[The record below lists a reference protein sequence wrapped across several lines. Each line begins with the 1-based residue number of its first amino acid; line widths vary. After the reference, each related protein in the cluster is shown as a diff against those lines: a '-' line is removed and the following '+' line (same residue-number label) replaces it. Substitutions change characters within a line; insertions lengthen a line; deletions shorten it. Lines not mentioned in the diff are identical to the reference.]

1 MQVAS
6 TSPSSKPF
14 RGLRFLLC
22 GFDPINRQQVR
33 SKLLSGGGVESQNY
47 THLIVD
53 NTIYD
58 DPACVSARNDGK
70 AVITGLWVDH
80 SFDIGLVVDST
91 SIIYQPPKDL
101 NGIPGA
107 DRLFICLTGYQRQD
121 REDIMTMVS
130 LMGARFLK
138 HLVAKDVTHL
148 ICYKFEGTSFFQFN
162 AKVLLCFLWCF
173 WNFPIKWLLCCFF
186 SGQKYEL
193 ARKMP
198 NIKLV
203 NHRWLEDCLR
213 IWKLLPEDDYYMSGY
228 YLEMM
233 GAEASDS
240 EVDVVETSLLVSAS
254 HIANQ
259 NLQIVEDGSPRTCNL
274 SKPTPEFSAIPAGTE
289 GYMCAYN
296 PDEVLRTPANKNMVD
311 IGCGRDKNHASDL
324 IAGLSERTPGSMIAG
339 SKVDSVSRSVGKTS
353 LSYMNSTAKSH
364 DRKTPQMS
372 SSSLFIGASLGLG
385 CSPEVQIG
393 EPINI
398 TSAKTEVANQRYV
411 SDFEKFERL
420 VSEEL
425 ADGRKQS
432 TDPLKYSPKS
442 HEIVHDRLAS
452 GRTSVSSR
460 ARGLKSS
467 LLNGALGLNKNC
479 GDGGYARSGYCMLPL
494 SATSNTHGKLTF
506 REKSLAEGVP
516 FGENAALEIIG
527 NQSTNMKYQA
537 SVSGLKGSSSP
548 CKQDNEVLC
557 VDKSEVVDLANQQE
571 EALPPSEINIPTLK
585 DYVVATDQRQDE
597 SLQSKLARKH
607 TATKKTLGSRM
618 KLKNTVKEKGSI
630 YLKENTGQE
639 DLATDPLRR
648 NDRTDGE
655 ENFLMAKELE
665 IIHASSVPMKN
676 MEKKLVI
683 HLRSDVQDNTGFMND
698 ETEPP
703 DDREQLSEALLKDGI
718 ETGGLAASTVEKEPE
733 EVHPVGENSN
743 DCEVDDVM
751 EDPLK
756 KDDLISEGDDGK
768 WGLTSVKSMRKIAST
783 VDGKSSPSKAVE
795 AEKAHLHTV
804 DQAAENK
811 SELNHGSC
819 PSSKKLSRRRSR
831 ITMEADEENQSIT
844 KVHKSGSMAG
854 KHVESSE
861 TEMDSNQ
868 EALEGKPPSGE
879 LKEISTH
886 LVREPTCFI
895 VSGRRPQRKEF
906 QKVIRRL
913 KGKYCRDSHQ
923 WSYQATHFIAPEPI
937 RRTEKFFAAAAS
949 GRWILKAE
957 YLSACSQAGTF
968 LPEEPY
974 ELYKDALAED
984 GIINLK
990 APRKWR
996 LLRERTGHGAF
1007 HGMKIV
1013 IYGECFAPP
1022 LETLKRAVK
1031 AGGGTILATCP
1042 PYTRFLDCGIDY
1054 AVIRISVG
1062 ATCHLQHPEM
1072 GREVI

>member
-1 MQVAS
+1 
-6 TSPSSKPF
+6 
-14 RGLRFLLC
+14 
-22 GFDPINRQQVR
+22 
-33 SKLLSGGGVESQNY
+33 
-47 THLIVD
+47 
-53 NTIYD
+53 
-58 DPACVSARNDGK
+58 
-70 AVITGLWVDH
+70 
-80 SFDIGLVVDST
+80 
-91 SIIYQPPKDL
+91 
-101 NGIPGA
+101 
-107 DRLFICLTGYQRQD
+107 
-121 REDIMTMVS
+121 
-130 LMGARFLK
+130 
-138 HLVAKDVTHL
+138 
-148 ICYKFEGTSFFQFN
+148 
-162 AKVLLCFLWCF
+162 
-173 WNFPIKWLLCCFF
+173 
-186 SGQKYEL
+186 
-193 ARKMP
+193 MP

-213 IWKLLPEDDYYMSGY
+213 NWKLLPEDDYYMSGY

-240 EVDVVETSLLVSAS
+240 DVDVVETSLLVSAS

-259 NLQIVEDGSPRTCNL
+259 NLQIVEDESPRTCNL

-372 SSSLFIGASLGLG
+372 SSSLFIGASVGLG
-385 CSPEVQIG
+385 CSKEVQIG

-425 ADGRKQS
+425 ADGRKQR

-452 GRTSVSSR
+452 GRPSVSSR

-494 SATSNTHGKLTF
+494 SATSNTHSKLTF

-516 FGENAALEIIG
+516 SGENAALEIIG

-571 EALPPSEINIPTLK
+571 EALPPSKINIPTLK
-585 DYVVATDQRQDE
+585 AYVVATDQRQDE

-683 HLRSDVQDNTGFMND
+683 DLRSDVQDNTGFMND

-854 KHVESSE
+854 KHVESRE

-879 LKEISTH
+879 LKEISTY

-1054 AVIRISVG
+1054 AVIRYGTPYVDVWVQEFLRREIPCVVADYLVEYVCKSGYPLEQHVIFNTQKWAERSFRNLLIKAEEVVIEECKVDVG
-1062 ATCHLQHPEM
+1062 CQVCGERDRGEVMLLCGDESGNVGCGGGRHIDCCDPPLDSIPEEDWFCPNCSADNDSSNPNPCLKKKKKKKVT
-1072 GREVI
+1072 R

>member
-1 MQVAS
+1 FNFIFC
-6 TSPSSKPF
+6 PF
-14 RGLRFLLC
+14 V
-22 GFDPINRQQVR
+22 QVR

-148 ICYKFEGTSFFQFN
+148 ICYKFE
-162 AKVLLCFLWCF
+162 
-173 WNFPIKWLLCCFF
+173 
-186 SGQKYEL
+186 
-193 ARKMP
+193 
-198 NIKLV
+198 
-203 NHRWLEDCLR
+203 
-213 IWKLLPEDDYYMSGY
+213 
-228 YLEMM
+228 
-233 GAEASDS
+233 ASDS
-240 EVDVVETSLLVSAS
+240 DVDVVETSLLVSAS

-259 NLQIVEDGSPRTCNL
+259 NLQIVEDESPRTCNL

-372 SSSLFIGASLGLG
+372 SSSLFIGASVGLG
-385 CSPEVQIG
+385 CSKEVQIG

-425 ADGRKQS
+425 ADGRKQR

-452 GRTSVSSR
+452 GRPSVSSR

-494 SATSNTHGKLTF
+494 SATSNTHSKLTF

-516 FGENAALEIIG
+516 SGENAALEIIG

-571 EALPPSEINIPTLK
+571 EALPPSKINIPTLK
-585 DYVVATDQRQDE
+585 AYVVATDQRQDE
-597 SLQSKLARKH
+597 SLQSKL
-607 TATKKTLGSRM
+607 
-618 KLKNTVKEKGSI
+618 
-630 YLKENTGQE
+630 E

-683 HLRSDVQDNTGFMND
+683 DLRSDVQDNTGFMND

-854 KHVESSE
+854 KHVESRE

-879 LKEISTH
+879 LKEISTY

-949 GRWILKAE
+949 GRCMFYVCVVVHDK
-957 YLSACSQAGTF
+957 
-968 LPEEPY
+968 
-974 ELYKDALAED
+974 
-984 GIINLK
+984 
-990 APRKWR
+990 
-996 LLRERTGHGAF
+996 
-1007 HGMKIV
+1007 
-1013 IYGECFAPP
+1013 
-1022 LETLKRAVK
+1022 
-1031 AGGGTILATCP
+1031 
-1042 PYTRFLDCGIDY
+1042 
-1054 AVIRISVG
+1054 
-1062 ATCHLQHPEM
+1062 
-1072 GREVI
+1072 